1 MVCFGLV
8 WAKNDSI
15 MADRGFLMPDDLE
28 STGVSLNIPAFL
40 KGRDQ
45 LTKGEVK
52 TMSETQKKKN
62 SKHIKQKI
70 QDYFEMK
77 VL

>member
-28 STGVSLNIPAFL
+28 SIGVSLTIPAFL

-52 TMSETQKKKN
+52 TMSETQKKKKFKTYKTKD
-62 SKHIKQKI
+62 SGL
-70 QDYFEMK
+70 F
-77 VL
+77 

>member
-1 MVCFGLV
+1 
-8 WAKNDSI
+8 
-15 MADRGFLMPDDLE
+15 MPDDLE
-28 STGVSLNIPAFL
+28 SIGVSLNIPAFL

-52 TMSETQKKKN
+52 TMSETQRKKN